1 MAGMVRLVAVLAIA
15 AMLHSADS
23 APLMEHTSDAV
34 LLDDAEFGQDL
45 GESADIEADQSAL
58 NEVGAMASY
67 TATKKKYEGL
77 IKKVKAGLKK
87 KKAKAKKTFDA
98 QMAQSAKTFAKLY
111 APIKGAKKNEMGAPL
126 GSSGQAGISSM
137 VRWGYATQVAN
148 WVKLAHKK
156 MARYELMLQE
166 NRYRHFSTGV
176 CKEVLKSK
184 VDAIGDLQYKK
195 KKSDVM
201 KALKKQKVMLNK
213 KVAFDRAD
221 MQHKEASFAVWNKS
235 SQWAANGGLMG
246 QNKKKPHMMT
256 AGENKKMGDSRLG
269 ELTQAAHWAFARQKT
284 HAISFY
290 ERNVSILKKRLKKIT
305 KQHDLT
311 LCRTGRKPNSPQL
324 KFELKR
330 AKKALKKQIKKMP
343 AKAQKKAA
351 KKALKK
357 KLKKKKK
364 KLKKAKKAKKKSGK
378 EEDTDE
384 NDLGDSDSIDE
395 DTGNHDATTASII
408 AFHKLIDSSGGDE
421 DLAERASMFKNL
433 VESEQLEKRGLA
445 KSSLVN

>member
-1 MAGMVRLVAVLAIA
+1 
-15 AMLHSADS
+15 MLHSADS

-45 GESADIEADQSAL
+45 GESADMEADQSAL

-67 TATKKKYEGL
+67 TATK
-77 IKKVKAGLKK
+77 
-87 KKAKAKKTFDA
+87 
-98 QMAQSAKTFAKLY
+98 
-111 APIKGAKKNEMGAPL
+111 
-126 GSSGQAGISSM
+126 
-137 VRWGYATQVAN
+137 
-148 WVKLAHKK
+148 
-156 MARYELMLQE
+156 
-166 NRYRHFSTGV
+166 
-176 CKEVLKSK
+176 
-184 VDAIGDLQYKK
+184 
-195 KKSDVM
+195 
-201 KALKKQKVMLNK
+201 
-213 KVAFDRAD
+213 
-221 MQHKEASFAVWNKS
+221 
-235 SQWAANGGLMG
+235 
-246 QNKKKPHMMT
+246 
-256 AGENKKMGDSRLG
+256 
-269 ELTQAAHWAFARQKT
+269 
-284 HAISFY
+284 
-290 ERNVSILKKRLKKIT
+290 
-305 KQHDLT
+305 
-311 LCRTGRKPNSPQL
+311 
-324 KFELKR
+324 
-330 AKKALKKQIKKMP
+330 KKALKKQIKKMP

-384 NDLGDSDSIDE
+384 NDLGESDSIDE

>member
-1 MAGMVRLVAVLAIA
+1 MG
-15 AMLHSADS
+15 
-23 APLMEHTSDAV
+23 
-34 LLDDAEFGQDL
+34 
-45 GESADIEADQSAL
+45 
-58 NEVGAMASY
+58 
-67 TATKKKYEGL
+67 
-77 IKKVKAGLKK
+77 
-87 KKAKAKKTFDA
+87 A
-98 QMAQSAKTFAKLY
+98 QMKNSAKQFAKLY

-137 VRWGYATQVAN
+137 VRWAYATQVAN

-156 MARYELMLQE
+156 IARYEMMLQE

-201 KALKKQKVMLNK
+201 KALRKQKVMLNK

-246 QNKKKPHMMT
+246 QNKKKSHMMT

-269 ELTQAAHWAFARQKT
+269 ELTQAAHWAFARQKA

-378 EEDTDE
+378 EAKKKNGEEDE
-384 NDLGDSDSIDE
+384 NDLGEGQAVDDAD
-395 DTGNHDATTASII
+395 DTSTSAIVE
-408 AFHKLIDSSGGDE
+408 FHKLIDSSGGDQSI
-421 DLAERASMFKNL
+421 AERAAMFKSL
-433 VESEQLEKRGLA
+433 VESEQLEEGELA
-445 KSSLVN
+445 RSSLIH

>member
-1 MAGMVRLVAVLAIA
+1 MGRVKMRVAMRLAALVVIA
-15 AMLHSADS
+15 AMLHSAD
-23 APLMEHTSDAV
+23 AV
-34 LLDDAEFGQDL
+34 LLNDAEFDGDGQDL
-45 GESADIEADQSAL
+45 GESADMESDQSAL

-87 KKAKAKKTFDA
+87 KKAKAKKKFDA

-126 GSSGQAGISSM
+126 GSDGQSGISSM
-137 VRWGYATQVAN
+137 VRWAYATQVAN

-166 NRYRHFSTGV
+166 NRFRHFSTGV

-195 KKSDVM
+195 KKSDIK
-201 KALKKQKVMLNK
+201 KALKKQKVMLNQ

-221 MQHKEASFAVWNKS
+221 MQHKEASFAVWNKG

-246 QNKKKPHMMT
+246 QDKKKAHMMT

-269 ELTQAAHWAFARQKT
+269 ELTQAAHWAFARQKA

-290 ERNVSILKKRLKKIT
+290 ERNVSILKKRLKKVT

-330 AKKALKKQIKKMP
+330 AKKSLKKQIKKMP

-357 KLKKKKK
+357 KIKKKAK
-364 KLKKAKKAKKKSGK
+364 KLKKAKKAKKKAGK
-378 EEDTDE
+378 EEYGDE
-384 NDLGDSDSIDE
+384 NDLGESESIDDDDSDA
-395 DTGNHDATTASII
+395 ATSSII

-421 DLAERASMFKNL
+421 SIAERASMYKNL
-433 VESEQLEKRGLA
+433 VESAQLEKGELA
-445 KSSLVN
+445 KTSLVN